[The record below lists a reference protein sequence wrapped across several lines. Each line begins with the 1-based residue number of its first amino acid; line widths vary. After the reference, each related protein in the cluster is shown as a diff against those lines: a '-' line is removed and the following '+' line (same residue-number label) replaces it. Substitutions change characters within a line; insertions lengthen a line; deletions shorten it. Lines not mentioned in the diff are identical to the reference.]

1 MPKQIS
7 NKIILPNNL
16 SKLNSNQNNSKEN
29 NISNINEKSS
39 NIQNN
44 FISSPNQNIKR
55 SGSKKNLINSQ
66 QSNSNNHNSNNVVYI
81 PENIKSKKLETI
93 NTTSS
98 YISTPV
104 INKEKEKNMENKTR
118 YINFFYF

>member
-16 SKLNSNQNNSKEN
+16 SKLNTNQNNSKEHI
-29 NISNINEKSS
+29 ISNINEKSS
-39 NIQNN
+39 NVQNN

-66 QSNSNNHNSNNVVYI
+66 QSNSNNHNGNNALYI
-81 PENIKSKKLETI
+81 PENLKPKKLETI

-104 INKEKEKNMENKTR
+104 INKEKEKNFENKTR
-118 YINFFYF
+118 